1 MAAHCSLLP
10 YYSLLTTQALL
21 LDLWDAAR
29 PHTLFLVKDQGWVEE
44 RALALLERERPGGVA
59 SCVVPRAEGVRSAAH
74 DSDGLFLLK
83 TKMQPEARPE
93 ARTGLTGG
101 SPAMD
106 LVDNRSVDVSSRA

>member
-93 ARTGLTGG
+93 AQIGLSGG
-101 SPAMD
+101 QSSD
-106 LVDNRSVDVSSRA
+106 GSSRQSLR